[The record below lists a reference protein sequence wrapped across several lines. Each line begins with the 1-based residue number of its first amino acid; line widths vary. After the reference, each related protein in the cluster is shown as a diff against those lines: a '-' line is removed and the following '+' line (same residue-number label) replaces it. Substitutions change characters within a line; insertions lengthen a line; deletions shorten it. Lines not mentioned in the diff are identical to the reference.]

1 MSYWRFGA
9 MIATSV
15 VVMFAIKY
23 LSTYEWSHVW
33 YSETRT
39 YMALMMG
46 GAMGVIMLG
55 FMLGMYRNRKINIAI
70 FAGSALLF
78 GVSLWLV
85 RSQETVQDRSYM
97 TSMIPHHSIAIL
109 TSERSELRDL
119 RVCELAEKIIVA
131 QRREIA
137 EMEWLIEDIGERGAA
152 TNAREAERRP
162 VPRFDGEEGRPG
174 CRAPSR

>member
-70 FAGSALLF
+70 FAGAAAVF
-78 GVSLWLV
+78 
-85 RSQETVQDRSYM
+85 
-97 TSMIPHHSIAIL
+97 AICRPRGCA
-109 TSERSELRDL
+109 S
-119 RVCELAEKIIVA
+119 
-131 QRREIA
+131 RE
-137 EMEWLIEDIGERGAA
+137 
-152 TNAREAERRP
+152 ERRA
-162 VPRFDGEEGRPG
+162 RRTRRRSRRSLRGRG
-174 CRAPSR
+174 SARSAPNR